1 MFVMEYPICNR
12 GPKRAGWGLFVAL
25 LFLAFPGWAG
35 QPKASGAMS
44 SLGILSDGLEEVT
57 ANVLRCVVRI
67 TGETYVPEQDNY
79 NDKAQLNSNPAT
91 ASEIEGSGIV
101 ISADGYI
108 ATNAHV
114 VAGEHRLRVFVYHT
128 DSDIEELPA
137 KVVGIDQVTDL
148 AVLKIQSHDLPFIDL
163 EQAVQAKQGE
173 ISLAFGD
180 PYGMD
185 RSVTL
190 GIVSAVNRQMEPDDP
205 RIWIQ
210 TDAAVNPGNSGGPLV
225 DVHGHLL
232 GINTIS
238 YSETGGSQ
246 GIAMAIPALTVRDV
260 ADALIAHGKV
270 ERVTLGVTP
279 LAFNTGIADAL
290 HLASHSGILA
300 EDVEV
305 GGPGYRAGLKPGD
318 VILTV
323 AGHNAATIV
332 EFSGLLETLK
342 PGVPVSVEVSRAG
355 QQQTFQVAPIVDEGD
370 PLPLAAHVNEGKN
383 LIRRLEILAIT
394 LNRNVERIVGPT
406 RYPHGVVI
414 AARSSTLHISSS
426 TLQARDIIYQVNGQD
441 VDSIEKLRD
450 ILKDI
455 PGGAP
460 LVLQIERDNKLVYVP
475 LGAARD

>member
-1 MFVMEYPICNR
+1 V
-12 GPKRAGWGLFVAL
+12 LLAL
-25 LFLAFPGWAG
+25 PGWAA
-35 QPKASGAMS
+35 QPKASRAVA
-44 SLGILSDGLEEVT
+44 SLAPLSDGLEEIT
-57 ANVLRCVVRI
+57 ARVLRCVVRI

-79 NDKAQLNSNPAT
+79 NDKAQLKSNPAT
-91 ASEIEGSGIV
+91 TSEIEGSGIL
-101 ISADGYI
+101 ISADGYLV
-108 ATNAHV
+108 TNAHV
-114 VAGEHRLRVFVYHT
+114 VAGEHRLRVFVYHSDT
-128 DSDIEELPA
+128 DIEELNA
-137 KVVGIDQVTDL
+137 KVVGVDQVSDL
-148 AVLKIQSHDLPFIDL
+148 AVLKIRGQDLPFVDL
-163 EQAVQAKQGE
+163 KAAVQARQGE

-185 RSVTL
+185 RSVTF

-246 GIAMAIPALTVRDV
+246 GIALAIPALTVRDV

-270 ERVTLGVTP
+270 ERVTLGITP
-279 LAFNTGIADAL
+279 LAFNTGIAEAL
-290 HLASHSGILA
+290 HLSGHSGILA

-305 GGPGYRAGLKPGD
+305 GGPGQRAGVQPGD

-323 AGHNAATIV
+323 AGQSANTIV
-332 EFSGLLETLK
+332 EFSNLLETLK
-342 PGVPVSVEVSRAG
+342 PNVSVSVEISRAG
-355 QQQTFQVAPIVDEGD
+355 QHQAFQVTPVIDEGD

-383 LIRRLEILAIT
+383 LVRRLEILGIS

-414 AARSSTLHISSS
+414 AARSSTLHISSN
-426 TLQARDIIYQVNGQD
+426 TLQVRDIIYQVNGQD
-441 VDSIEKLRD
+441 VDSVEKLREL
-450 ILKDI
+450 LKDI

>member
-1 MFVMEYPICNR
+1 LRFAFFVTLLL
-12 GPKRAGWGLFVAL
+12 AAL
-25 LFLAFPGWAG
+25 PGWAG
-35 QPKASGAMS
+35 QPKASGGALT
-44 SLGILSDGLEEVT
+44 SLGTLSDGLEAVT

-67 TGETYVPEQDNY
+67 TGETFVPDQDSY
-79 NDKAQLNSNPAT
+79 NDKAQLSSNPAST
-91 ASEIEGSGIV
+91 SEIEGSGIV

-108 ATNAHV
+108 VTNAHV
-114 VAGEHRLRVFVYHT
+114 VSGEHRLRVFVYHS
-128 DSDIEELPA
+128 DSDIEALNA
-137 KVVGIDQVTDL
+137 KVVGIDQATDL
-148 AVLKIQSHDLPFIDL
+148 AVLKIQSHDLSFIDL
-163 EQAVQAKQGE
+163 KAAVQARQGQ

-185 RSVTL
+185 RSVTF

-225 DVHGHLL
+225 DVRGHLL

-246 GIAMAIPALTVRDV
+246 GIALAIPALTVRDV
-260 ADALIAHGKV
+260 AEALIAHGKV

-279 LAFNTGIADAL
+279 LAFNTGVAEAL
-290 HLASHSGILA
+290 HLEARSGILA

-323 AGHNAATIV
+323 AGQSASTIV
-332 EFSGLLETLK
+332 EFSDLLKTLK
-342 PGVPVSVEVSRAG
+342 PNVPVSVEISRAG
-355 QQQTFQVAPIVDEGD
+355 QQQVFQVAPIIDEGD

-383 LIRRLEILAIT
+383 LVRRLEILGIS

-414 AARSSTLHISSS
+414 AARSSTLHISS
-426 TLQARDIIYQVNGQD
+426 TALQARDIIYQVNGQD
-441 VDSIEKLRD
+441 VDSVEKLRD
-450 ILKDI
+450 LLKDI

-460 LVLQIERDNKLVYVP
+460 LVLQVERDNKLIYVP

>member
-1 MFVMEYPICNR
+1 MFVMDYTIRNKVPE
-12 GPKRAGWGLFVAL
+12 RATWALFVAL
-25 LFLAFPGWAG
+25 LFLVPQSWAG
-35 QPKASGAMS
+35 QPKASGA
-44 SLGILSDGLEEVT
+44 LGALSDGLEDVT
-57 ANVLRCVVRI
+57 ASVLRCVVRI
-67 TGETYVPEQDNY
+67 TGETYVPEQDNS

-91 ASEIEGSGIV
+91 ASEVEGSGIV

-108 ATNAHV
+108 VTNAHV

-128 DSDIEELPA
+128 DSDIEELTA
-137 KVVGIDQVTDL
+137 KVVGIDQATDL
-148 AVLKIQSHDLPFIDL
+148 AVLKIQSHDLRFIDL
-163 EQAVQAKQGE
+163 EEAVQAKQGE

-205 RIWIQ
+205 RIWVQ

-260 ADALIAHGKV
+260 ANALIARGKV
-270 ERVTLGVTP
+270 ERVTLGITP
-279 LAFNTGIADAL
+279 LAFNTGIAEAL
-290 HLASHSGILA
+290 HLESHSGILA
-300 EDVEV
+300 EDVEI

-323 AGHNAATIV
+323 AGHSATTIV

-342 PGVPVSVEVSRAG
+342 PTVPVSVEILRAG
-355 QQQTFQVAPIVDEGD
+355 QQQAFQVSPIIDEGD

-383 LIRRLEILAIT
+383 LVRRLEILAIT

-406 RYPHGVVI
+406 RYPRGVVI

-441 VDSIEKLRD
+441 VDSLEKLRE
-450 ILKDI
+450 ILKDL
-455 PGGAP
+455 PGNAP

>member
-1 MFVMEYPICNR
+1 
-12 GPKRAGWGLFVAL
+12 
-25 LFLAFPGWAG
+25 
-35 QPKASGAMS
+35 
-44 SLGILSDGLEEVT
+44 
-57 ANVLRCVVRI
+57 
-67 TGETYVPEQDNY
+67 
-79 NDKAQLNSNPAT
+79 
-91 ASEIEGSGIV
+91 
-101 ISADGYI
+101 
-108 ATNAHV
+108 
-114 VAGEHRLRVFVYHT
+114 
-128 DSDIEELPA
+128 
-137 KVVGIDQVTDL
+137 VVGVDQVSDL
-148 AVLKIQSHDLPFIDL
+148 AVLKIQGQDLPFIDL
-163 EQAVQAKQGE
+163 KDAVQARQGE

-185 RSVTL
+185 RSVTF

-246 GIAMAIPALTVRDV
+246 GIALAIPALTVRDV
-260 ADALIAHGKV
+260 AEALIAHGKV
-270 ERVTLGVTP
+270 ERVTLGITP
-279 LAFNTGIADAL
+279 LAFNTGIAEAL
-290 HLASHSGILA
+290 HLSAHSGILA

-305 GGPGYRAGLKPGD
+305 GGPGQRAGLKPGD

-323 AGHNAATIV
+323 AGQSANTIV
-332 EFSGLLETLK
+332 EFSNLLETLK
-342 PGVPVSVEVSRAG
+342 PNVSVGVEVSRAG
-355 QQQTFQVAPIVDEGD
+355 QHLTFQVAPIIDEGD

-383 LIRRLEILAIT
+383 LVRRLEILGIT
-394 LNRNVERIVGPT
+394 LNRNVERIVGST

-414 AARSSTLHISSS
+414 AARSSTLHISTN
-426 TLQARDIIYQVNGQD
+426 TLQVRDIIYQVNGQD
-441 VDSIEKLRD
+441 VDSVEKLREL
-450 ILKDI
+450 LKDI